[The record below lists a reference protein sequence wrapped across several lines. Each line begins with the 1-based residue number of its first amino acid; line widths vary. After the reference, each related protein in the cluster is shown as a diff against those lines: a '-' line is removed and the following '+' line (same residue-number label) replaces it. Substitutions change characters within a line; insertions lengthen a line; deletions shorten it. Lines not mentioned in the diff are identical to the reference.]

1 MKDQYRKETSQIH
14 APADLIQRTKQEMQ
28 QEEQRLKESETRT
41 GRPDSTADI
50 ESGIAVESPKKTP
63 NIPRR
68 IFRWTLPLTAA
79 ASILILLSVSTV
91 MRSSKSDSSA
101 SDMMAES
108 EYAKDMGMQLG
119 EADIAEEAVEEKEML
134 INESPVRP
142 DKNDMAEDYAM
153 AEATEDAAY
162 PEEMNP
168 MQNAESEVSEESETS
183 AGYQDMEAKKDKAET
198 ADVMNRGEAA
208 GQEQGSE
215 IEITGIEEEP
225 DFYDS
230 PDTKSYLYRNLLFWL
245 IQEDEGWTAY
255 VSVRGDKYVIS
266 GVIADREEF
275 LERAYELLVETR
287 GSLK

>member
-14 APADLIQRTKQEMQ
+14 APADLIQKTKQAMQ

-63 NIPRR
+63 NIPRG
-68 IFRWTLPLTAA
+68 IFRWTLPLAAA

-91 MRSSKSDSSA
+91 MRSSKSDSPA
-101 SDMMAES
+101 SDMMVES
-108 EYAKDMGMQLG
+108 EYEKNMGMQLS
-119 EADIAEEAVEEKEML
+119 EADVAEEAAEENEML
-134 INESPVRP
+134 INESPAKP
-142 DKNDMAEDYAM
+142 DRKDMAEDYAM
-153 AEATEDAAY
+153 AEAAEDAAY

-168 MQNAESEVSEESETS
+168 MQNEASEESETS

-208 GQEQGSE
+208 GQGLE
-215 IEITGIEEEP
+215 IEITAVEEEP

-230 PDTKSYLYRNLLFWL
+230 PDTESFLYRNLLFWL
-245 IQEDEGWTAY
+245 IQDDEGWTAY
-255 VSVRGDKYVIS
+255 VSVRGDKYVIF
-266 GVIADREEF
+266 GAIADREEF
-275 LERAYELLVETR
+275 LERAYELLVDTR

>member
-14 APADLIQRTKQEMQ
+14 APADLIQKTKQAMQ
-28 QEEQRLKESETRT
+28 QEEQRLKESGTRT
-41 GRPDSTADI
+41 GRPDSIADI
-50 ESGIAVESPKKTP
+50 ESGMAVESPKKTS
-63 NIPRR
+63 NIPRG

-79 ASILILLSVSTV
+79 ASILILLSISTV

-101 SDMMAES
+101 SDMMVES

-142 DKNDMAEDYAM
+142 DRNDMAEDYAM
-153 AEATEDAAY
+153 AESTEDAAY
-162 PEEMNP
+162 AEEMNP

-208 GQEQGSE
+208 GQGLE
-215 IEITGIEEEP
+215 IEITAVEEEP

-230 PDTKSYLYRNLLFWL
+230 PDTESFLYRNLLFWL
-245 IQEDEGWTAY
+245 IQDDEGWTAY
-255 VSVRGDKYVIS
+255 VSVRGDKYVIF
-266 GVIADREEF
+266 GAIADREEF
-275 LERAYELLVETR
+275 LERAYELLVDTR
-287 GSLK
+287 GSLR

>member
-14 APADLIQRTKQEMQ
+14 APADLIQKTKQAMQ
-28 QEEQRLKESETRT
+28 QEEQRLKESEKRIC
-41 GRPDSTADI
+41 GPDSTVDI
-50 ESGIAVESPKKTP
+50 QNGITVDRSKRTH
-63 NIPRR
+63 NFPRG
-68 IFRWTLPLTAA
+68 IFRWTLPLAAA

-108 EYAKDMGMQLG
+108 EYAKDMGMQFG
-119 EADIAEEAVEEKEML
+119 EADIAEDAAEESEIL
-134 INESPVRP
+134 INESPARS
-142 DKNDMAEDYAM
+142 DGNDMAEDYAM
-153 AEATEDAAY
+153 AEAAEDAAY
-162 PEEMNP
+162 PEEME
-168 MQNAESEVSEESETS
+168 NAESEVSEESETS

-215 IEITGIEEEP
+215 IEITDVEEEP

-230 PDTKSYLYRNLLFWL
+230 PDTESFLYRNLLFWL
-245 IQEDEGWTAY
+245 IQDDEGWTAY

-266 GVIADREEF
+266 GAIADREEF
-275 LERAYELLVETR
+275 LERAYELLVDTR
-287 GSLK
+287 GSLR